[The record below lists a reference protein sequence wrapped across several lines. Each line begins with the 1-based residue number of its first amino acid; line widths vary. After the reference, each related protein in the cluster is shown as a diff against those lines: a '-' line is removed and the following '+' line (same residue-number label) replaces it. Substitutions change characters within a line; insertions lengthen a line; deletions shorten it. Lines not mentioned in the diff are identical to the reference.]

1 MKVESAEYN
10 VGYVTIPDSLTSGT
24 KAKIGTLADYDQV
37 KSLATKA
44 GVIIAEVTLGGN
56 HMCGTCLVNPSV
68 DGEGLEFAAVRNYG
82 GSPVFISFHFTKES
96 DGAYLKP
103 TVVSL
108 GNAAKSANKK
118 AE

>member
-10 VGYVTIPDSLTSGT
+10 VGYVTIPDNLTSGT
-24 KAKIGTLADYDQV
+24 KIKIGTLADYDQV
-37 KSLATKA
+37 KAIATKA
-44 GVIIAEVTLGGN
+44 GVIIAKVNLSGN
-56 HMCGTCLVNPSV
+56 NMCGTCLVNPSV
-68 DGEGLEFAAVRNYG
+68 DGEGLEFSAITNYG
-82 GSPVFISFHFTKES
+82 GNPMFISFHFTKET

-108 GNAAKSANKK
+108 GNAARTAKK

>member
-10 VGYVTIPDSLTSGT
+10 VGYVTIPTALTSGT
-24 KAKIGTLADYDQV
+24 KVKIGTLADYDQV
-37 KSLATKA
+37 KALSTKA
-44 GVIIAEVTLGGN
+44 GVIIAEVNLGGN
-56 HMCGTCLVNPSV
+56 NMCGTCLVNPSV
-68 DGEGLEFAAVRNYG
+68 DGEGLEFSAITNYG
-82 GSPVFISFHFTKES
+82 GNPVFISFHFTKET

-108 GNAAKSANKK
+108 GNAAKSAKK